1 MITVKHQDEKQIFD
15 ELVKRNFKTT
25 NQKSASR
32 IAIEVGIQLVAFWA
46 LTNLAIYVWRL
57 CTGC

>member
-1 MITVKHQDEKQIFD
+1 MIAVKNQDEKQIFD

-25 NQKSASR
+25 NNKSAAR
-32 IAIEVGIQLVAFWA
+32 IALEVGIQLVAFWA
-46 LTNLAIYVWRL
+46 LANLAIYVWRL

>member
-1 MITVKHQDEKQIFD
+1 MIAVKNQDEKQIFD

-32 IAIEVGIQLVAFWA
+32 IAIEVGIQLTAFWA

>member
-1 MITVKHQDEKQIFD
+1 MIAVKNQDEKQIFD

-25 NQKSASR
+25 NNKSAAR
-32 IAIEVGIQLVAFWA
+32 IAVEVGIQLVAFWA
-46 LTNLAIYVWRL
+46 LANLAIFVWRF